1 MQKHACSS
9 CTANA
14 HAPRPN
20 SAADLTGALT
30 LPPAHCPQTAPRL
43 SVVRT
48 YCGHGIG
55 DLFHCAPNVPHY
67 AKNKAKGT
75 MKVGEVFTI
84 GGRAGAVGQW
94 AATWHYG
101 GVLLQPAHAGS
112 SGVLIPGRLHALTH
126 QSPRTHPHPPT
137 ARPQSP

>member
-1 MQKHACSS
+1 M
-9 CTANA
+9 
-14 HAPRPN
+14 
-20 SAADLTGALT
+20 
-30 LPPAHCPQTAPRL
+30 

-84 GGRAGAVGQW
+84 GGAGGLRMLVRGWQAAEHTAGNPLPTVVEVFTMDEVERWCGGQDAGLDGAVG
-94 AATWHYG
+94 
-101 GVLLQPAHAGS
+101 
-112 SGVLIPGRLHALTH
+112 
-126 QSPRTHPHPPT
+126 
-137 ARPQSP
+137 